1 MTRNIREEISEMA
14 IKMQLPFPL
23 TISVG
28 CVVTDMNSDKNLD
41 DYVRNA
47 DEMIY
52 QEKVAKRVNRK

>member
-1 MTRNIREEISEMA
+1 MA